1 VKEDQLP
8 TLPSTLELFLKKVEQ
23 LVESRASDPSLSI
36 PDLPEHLAMSERQLY
51 RTTGSLTGMTPAQL
65 IEEIRLK
72 IAFKLLMDKKVTKV
86 SVLATEVGFDN
97 IGYFSRQFLE
107 RFGKRP
113 TEFL

>member
-1 VKEDQLP
+1 
-8 TLPSTLELFLKKVEQ
+8 
-23 LVESRASDPSLSI
+23 
-36 PDLPEHLAMSERQLY
+36 M
-51 RTTGSLTGMTPAQL
+51 
-65 IEEIRLK
+65 K

-107 RFGKRP
+107 RSGKRP